1 MVILSDRIPTRA
13 VLRDAALLHEEEDKI
28 LLLPADNP
36 EVVKEIPAIHVKR
49 VFDVSDKRPFASI
62 RDMVVR
68 PGVKR
73 FGVRN
78 TNGDL
83 ILLRR
88 VEIPTGRLFDKSQL
102 QEFRFDAAVDKAHRL
117 VAPVTV
123 DKPLAEITRKLYV
136 NVIVAHCCKNL
147 DKDSLFLAYIY
158 IIGKSFNKIWLIS
171 L

>member
-1 MVILSDRIPTRA
+1 M
-13 VLRDAALLHEEEDKI
+13 
-28 LLLPADNP
+28 
-36 EVVKEIPAIHVKR
+36 KEIPAIHVKR

-68 PGVKR
+68 PRVKR

-88 VEIPTGRLFDKSQL
+88 VEKTARRLLGKSELQQL
-102 QEFRFDAAVDKAHRL
+102 RLDAAIRKAHRL

-147 DKDSLFLAYIY
+147 HKDKEKTVTLY
-158 IIGKSFNKIWLIS
+158 KKVRTFNRFCLVDR
-171 L
+171 